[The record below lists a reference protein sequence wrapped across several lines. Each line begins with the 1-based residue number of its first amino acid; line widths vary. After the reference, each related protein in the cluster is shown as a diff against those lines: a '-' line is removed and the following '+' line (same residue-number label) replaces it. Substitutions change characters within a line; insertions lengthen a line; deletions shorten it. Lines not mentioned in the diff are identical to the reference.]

1 MPHGSPVASERI
13 VATRTVTWD
22 ECRVTTRK
30 PNPADHSEEELLEQW
45 DFLDRLVERQAAQL
59 RAGIQDSEETDEPAT
74 GAAQMGDLR
83 RELDRLR
90 GEVRTAEAARA
101 AAEAE
106 ARRSRDAL
114 ISVTA
119 TQQLHLS
126 EEQAMRQ
133 RHHLLEREAA
143 GWRERAETAD
153 RELASRDGHARAVVA
168 DLTRR
173 IGEDEAA
180 LQQAERDLADAIT
193 SLNEARVEIERL
205 RQQLAADQHGFW
217 RFGRR

>member
-1 MPHGSPVASERI
+1 
-13 VATRTVTWD
+13 
-22 ECRVTTRK
+22 VTTRK

-59 RAGIQDSEETDEPAT
+59 RAGLQDTEEADEPAS
-74 GAAQMGDLR
+74 GAAEADGLR
-83 RELDRLR
+83 RELDGLR
-90 GEVRTAEAARA
+90 GELRTAEAGRA

-114 ISVTA
+114 ITLTA
-119 TQQLHLS
+119 TQQQRLS

-133 RHHLLEREAA
+133 GHHVLEREAA
-143 GWRERAETAD
+143 SWRRRAEAAD
-153 RELASRDGHARAVVA
+153 RELASRDGQARAVVA

-173 IGEDEAA
+173 IGEGEAA
-180 LQQAERDLADAIT
+180 RHEAERELADAIT
-193 SLNEARVEIERL
+193 SLNGARVEIERL
-205 RQQLAADQHGFW
+205 REQLAAAQHGFW